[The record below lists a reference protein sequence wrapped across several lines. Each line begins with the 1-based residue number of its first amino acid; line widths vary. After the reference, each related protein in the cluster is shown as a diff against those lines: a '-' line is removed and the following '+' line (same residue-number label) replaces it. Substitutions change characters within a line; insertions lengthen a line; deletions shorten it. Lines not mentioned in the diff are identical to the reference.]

1 MAIDSE
7 RSLLEGTAS
16 TGIPGLDHIL
26 RGGLPRDRVYL
37 LEGDP
42 GTGKT
47 TAALQFLMEGVRHGE
62 SCVYVTLSENAVEL
76 RAVAASHG
84 WRLDGID
91 IFELTP
97 ADVRLGQDEQY
108 TIFDPSEVELSDTIR
123 AVIEHVNLVNPSR
136 VVVDSLAEFRLLA
149 REPIRY
155 RRQIL
160 ALKQFFVGRRT
171 TVLLLDDRSGFQ
183 PDLQVQ
189 SISHGVLRLEQ
200 LVGEWGAERRRIQ
213 ITKLRGVKF
222 RGGFHDVRIET
233 GGLTVFP
240 RMVAADQPGD
250 AQLQPVE
257 SGIAELD
264 ALMGGGLAT
273 GTSTLIIG
281 PAGVGKTILASKYAS
296 IMSRNGARS
305 AIYLFDERR
314 STFMKRS
321 RGLGLDIQPLVDSGQ
336 IVVRQLDP
344 GQLSAGEMAAEIS
357 RQVEQEN
364 VRLLLIDSLN
374 GYMNAMHE
382 DRSVVLQLHELLSY
396 LSQKDVLSIITVAQ
410 HGLVGEAVAAPLDIS
425 YLADTVVLLRYFEA
439 GGAVRKAISVLKKRT
454 GAHEDVI
461 REFKIRDNRLE
472 VGAPLSSFRGVL
484 TGVPEYIGGDERL
497 FGAGGGP
504 AA

>member
-1 MAIDSE
+1 MANTLGELIKTHTDLNRDDS
-7 RSLLEGTAS
+7 A
-16 TGIPGLDHIL
+16 H
-26 RGGLPRDRVYL
+26 
-37 LEGDP
+37 
-42 GTGKT
+42 
-47 TAALQFLMEGVRHGE
+47 LQ
-62 SCVYVTLSENAVEL
+62 
-76 RAVAASHG
+76 
-84 WRLDGID
+84 
-91 IFELTP
+91 
-97 ADVRLGQDEQY
+97 
-108 TIFDPSEVELSDTIR
+108 
-123 AVIEHVNLVNPSR
+123 
-136 VVVDSLAEFRLLA
+136 
-149 REPIRY
+149 
-155 RRQIL
+155 
-160 ALKQFFVGRRT
+160 
-171 TVLLLDDRSGFQ
+171 
-183 PDLQVQ
+183 
-189 SISHGVLRLEQ
+189 Q

-233 GGLTVFP
+233 GGLRVFP

-250 AQLQPVE
+250 AQLQQIE

-264 ALMGGGLAT
+264 ALMGGGLST

-296 IMSRNGARS
+296 IMSRNGGRS

-321 RGLGLDIQPLVDSGQ
+321 RGLGLDIEPLVDSGQ
-336 IVVRQLDP
+336 IMVRQLDP

-382 DRSVVLQLHELLSY
+382 DKSVVLQLHELLSY

-410 HGLVGEAVAAPLDIS
+410 HGLVGEAVTAPLDIS

-439 GGAVRKAISVLKKRT
+439 GGSVRKAISVLKKRT

-461 REFKIRDNRLE
+461 REFKIRDHRLE
-472 VGAPLSSFRGVL
+472 VGAPLSAFRGVL
-484 TGVPEYIGGDERL
+484 TGVPEYIGGNERL